1 MEGEDVSVGRGARYR
16 MEDVDA
22 HALRFGAL
30 WRGNASEN
38 LSWRIGAAYERVFD
52 GDAESTLNDV
62 VPLKL
67 DTPTLEGHYGIFEA
81 GALMK
86 PSASSPWS
94 FDLSLKGSLRSSTPS
109 EVRPILL
116 TTQFPGMPQGI
127 PKNGAA
133 RPIPPRRSSGSVSFC
148 LFSASSQSGST
159 SAIAQISTHAPS
171 GSSFVPSAMRAA
183 RPPSP

>member
-30 WRGNASEN
+30 WRGNASAN

-52 GDAESTLNDV
+52 GDAESALHDI

-86 PSASSPWS
+86 PS
-94 FDLSLKGSLRSSTPS
+94 
-109 EVRPILL
+109 
-116 TTQFPGMPQGI
+116 
-127 PKNGAA
+127 
-133 RPIPPRRSSGSVSFC
+133 
-148 LFSASSQSGST
+148 
-159 SAIAQISTHAPS
+159 
-171 GSSFVPSAMRAA
+171 
-183 RPPSP
+183 

>member
-1 MEGEDVSVGRGARYR
+1 MGVLFDVTPETTADLSLRYTYTHLEGEDVSVGRGARYR

-52 GDAESTLNDV
+52 GDAESTLSDV

-81 GALMK
+81 SALMK

-94 FDLSLKGSLRSSTPS
+94 FDLSLKGYAG
-109 EVRPILL
+109 VRV
-116 TTQFPGMPQGI
+116 GVAG
-127 PKNGAA
+127 
-133 RPIPPRRSSGSVSFC
+133 
-148 LFSASSQSGST
+148 SASVFY
-159 SAIAQISTHAPS
+159 A
-171 GSSFVPSAMRAA
+171 F
-183 RPPSP
+183 